1 MKLGLM
7 LTTSIS
13 IRKNDVVKASIIL
26 SLVVVAAF
34 SPVIFLEQTYYR
46 NLPLQPELLGYEQKS
61 TLFGNTLDYTGSA
74 FWPNIKLATELM
86 WDGIIPLWNPHV
98 GVGQPLAADST
109 HHIFSPFN
117 FGFFLPV
124 EFWDIPIFVGLW
136 FTGIFTFLFLRCFG
150 LNFTSCI
157 SGAIFYML
165 SGGFTWFLTN
175 PNIVVMIF
183 TPMVLFSA
191 EKIIQNKNIKYVVL
205 ASTAIALSVLAA
217 HLESIILQFM
227 LVGAYVSFR
236 ILQQV
241 KLNFYKKQHKNILD
255 HNISK
260 RIKIKPIILW
270 VTVAFIGGLGLSAFF
285 ILPVYEYIENNEF
298 EHDDK
303 YGVGHVAPFNV
314 LSTFSPYVL
323 GPIHAYWIPLD
334 SGEIGLWGY
343 VGIFSLFLSII
354 GVYFSLKSNHSYK
367 WIPVFFLAISIF
379 FIMKIIGVPIV
390 NWIGYLPILN
400 MLSFTGYLG
409 VIIPFGFAVSASFG
423 IDYLSKNKIKIKSI
437 GIISII
443 CVSIILL
450 LLVPILPYFLS
461 SDTIFPPHITENDAK
476 NYVGFHIIQAIGFVF
491 VAFLLSVAIS
501 RNRKISFII
510 IPIILLELSIYIPMG
525 LHPIE
530 MAYKFIIV
538 MAGMIV
544 MLIIILKSN
553 VFISKINSNKIMI
566 YLIVGIVASTFLGL
580 VLVSD
585 FSSFGMIKKYNS
597 FGIDP
602 VTDFLKENLGEH
614 RMFSLG
620 NTLEPNYSAAYGIN
634 SLGVLLP
641 FNIDSFYYFIHNFLD
656 DEANAGRLGSPPWTY
671 YHGPE
676 KAIDKIFENK
686 KYFDFLGVKYFVM
699 EGYDFNTIV
708 SGVPG
713 QSGQFTKIMS
723 NHNIVQS
730 FVSPTN
736 SIFGIGVSLGTYQ
749 AQDQGEII
757 LTLDSIPKEN
767 KYHRESVL
775 NFTINQKLN
784 EFKIIP
790 PLLDIEDKEF
800 YFSLKYPEADN
811 GKIAVVFT
819 QEIENNLQGKYYEN
833 DVKVDGKQI
842 VFSINS
848 NSVEHPVVFKFHDI
862 NIHENTEVFPRVFL
876 VNEFHTVEPDMA
888 QKYLLDNPDFDLRH
902 KVVLEQELSEDR
914 KKLLGSP
921 SNYGSTAE
929 IISYAANNIIIHTE
943 NKDASLLILTD
954 AYYPGWVSFVDG
966 SKSDIYRADGLVR
979 AVFIPAGEHTVE
991 FSYMPQSF
999 TNGLIISLVTLV
1011 ILVGI
1016 FLYSR
1021 KTWIKKLEVVSTN

>member
-1 MKLGLM
+1 M
-7 LTTSIS
+7 LTTFTY

-26 SLVVVAAF
+26 TLVVVAAF

-46 NLPLQPELLGYEQKS
+46 NIPLQPELLGYEQKS
-61 TLFGNTLDYTGSA
+61 TLFGNTLDYSGAT
-74 FWPNIKLATELM
+74 FLPNIKLATDLM
-86 WDGIIPLWNPHV
+86 WNGVIPLWNSHV

-109 HHIFSPFN
+109 QHIFSPFN
-117 FGFFLPV
+117 FGYFLPV
-124 EFWDIPIFVGLW
+124 ELWDIPIFIGLW

-183 TPMVLFSA
+183 TPMILFSV
-191 EKIIQNKNIKYVVL
+191 EKIIQNKNIKYVIL
-205 ASTAIALSVLAA
+205 ASTAVALSILAA
-217 HLESIILQFM
+217 HLESIVLQFM
-227 LVGAYVSFR
+227 LVGAYVVFR
-236 ILQQV
+236 ISQLV
-241 KLNFYKKQHKNILD
+241 KLNFYKKQHQKFLE
-255 HNISK
+255 HNISE
-260 RIKIKPIILW
+260 RIKIKKIILW
-270 VTVAFIGGLGLSAFF
+270 TIVAFVGGLGLSAFF

-298 EHDDK
+298 EHGDE
-303 YGVGHVAPFNV
+303 YGISHAAPFNV
-314 LSTFSPYVL
+314 LSAFSPYVL
-323 GPIHAYWIPLD
+323 GPIHGYWITAEG
-334 SGEIGLWGY
+334 GELGPWGY
-343 VGIFSLFLSII
+343 VGMFSLFLSII

-367 WIPVFFLAISIF
+367 WIPVFFLGISIF
-379 FIMKIIGVPIV
+379 FIMKIIGVPII
-390 NWIGYLPILN
+390 NWIGYLPILEL
-400 MLSFTGYLG
+400 LSFTGYLG
-409 VIIPFGFAVSASFG
+409 VIIPFGFAISASFG
-423 IDYLSKNKIKIKSI
+423 VDYLCKNKIKTKTI

-443 CVSIILL
+443 SVSIILL
-450 LLVPILPYFLS
+450 LLLPIIPYLFS
-461 SDTIFPPHITENDAK
+461 SDAIFPSHITENDAK
-476 NYVGFHIIQAIGFVF
+476 NYVGFHIIQAIAFVF
-491 VAFLLSVAIS
+491 VAFLLCIVIS
-501 RNRKISFII
+501 RNREIHFVI

-538 MAGMIV
+538 MVGMTV

-553 VFISKINSNKIMI
+553 LFISKNNSNKIIMYI
-566 YLIVGIVASTFLGL
+566 IVGIVISTLFGL

-585 FSSFGMIKKYNS
+585 FSSFSMIKKYDS
-597 FGIDP
+597 FGTDP
-602 VTDFLKENLGEH
+602 VTDFLKENLGQH

-620 NTLEPNYSAAYGIN
+620 NTLEPNYPAAYGIN
-634 SLGVLLP
+634 TLGVQSP
-641 FNIDSFYYFIHNFLD
+641 FNIDSFYSFIHNFLD
-656 DEANAGRLGSPPWTY
+656 DNANSGRLGSPPWTY

-676 KAIDKIFENK
+676 QAIDKIFENK

-723 NHNIVQS
+723 NDNVAQS

-736 SIFGIGVSLGTYQ
+736 SILGIGVSLGAYQ

-757 LTLDSIPKEN
+757 LTLDSIPKED
-767 KYHRESVL
+767 KYHRESIL
-775 NFTINQKLN
+775 DFTVNQKLN

-790 PLLDIEDKEF
+790 PLLDVEGKEF
-800 YFSLKYPEADN
+800 YFSLKYPEANN

-819 QEIENNLQGKYYEN
+819 QENQEVENNLEGKYYEN
-833 DVKVDGKQI
+833 GIKVDRKQI

-848 NSVEHPVVFKFHDI
+848 NSVEYPVVFKFHDI

-876 VNEFHTVEPDMA
+876 VNQFHTVEPDMA
-888 QKYLLDNPDFDLRH
+888 QEYLLDNPDFDLRH
-902 KVVLEQELSEDR
+902 KVVLEQELSEDW
-914 KKLLGSP
+914 KKLLESS
-921 SNYGSTAE
+921 SNHESTAE
-929 IISYAANNIIIHTE
+929 IISYSANNIIIHTE

-979 AVFIPAGEHTVE
+979 VVLIPAGEHTVE

-999 TNGLIISLVTLV
+999 TNGLIISLVTLI
-1011 ILVGI
+1011 ILLGI
-1016 FLYSR
+1016 FLYS
-1021 KTWIKKLEVVSTN
+1021 KKLIKN